1 MTAAATE
8 APVQPAAATEAP
20 AQPAAAGKLILATTT
35 STADSGLLDAI
46 LPDFEQRFNADVDGA
61 VQALIVAVFTL
72 LPLLQGEATRRKV
85 TPTAKLAAE
94 QGAREWLAEPIPDD
108 TDMRDIGGE

>member
-1 MTAAATE
+1 MSDWLQRVRELEPARVRAVWTAVVA
-8 APVQPAAATEAP
+8 
-20 AQPAAAGKLILATTT
+20 LLLAVGVTV
-35 STADSGLLDAI
+35 
-46 LPDFEQRFNADVDGA
+46 NADVDGA